1 MSDIEIS
8 DGEADD
14 WFAANLPARPQE
26 GDPPGPVRRGSLH
39 LLLGDSIAR
48 RAGVAARSGDQVLN
62 RAWRGATW
70 TELHDRVGREIA
82 AWQTA
87 AAASD
92 LALGR
97 IVIWLTGNDV
107 HNKESY
113 LASSDREKVLRI
125 GLIARE
131 VVLEVMLHGD
141 VCILGP
147 LPRLA
152 GHAAEATGGNRRP
165 HTTWRERC

>member
-1 MSDIEIS
+1 M
-8 DGEADD
+8 
-14 WFAANLPARPQE
+14 WQ
-26 GDPPGPVRRGSLH
+26 
-39 LLLGDSIAR
+39 GDSIAR
-48 RAGVAARSGDQVLN
+48 RAGVAARSGDQALN

-82 AWQTA
+82 AWQMA

-107 HNKESY
+107 HNNESY
-113 LASSDREKVLRI
+113 LASFDREKLLRI

-131 VVLEVMLHGD
+131 VVLEAMLHGD

-152 GHAAEATGGNRRP
+152 GHAAEVTWESTASYHLERTLLKAGLGQISSFSLLGRALARKKGEEAARANRL
-165 HTTWRERC
+165 